1 MNIPSV
7 TYLLLCPLIIVLWI
21 HHSNKVI
28 YLLICV
34 RRCAKL
40 FTRMVSFCPHSN
52 LKSRFPDLL
61 LVLLIFS
68 CLLGI
73 PLPFHHVTTHL
84 FQEAASVRG
93 LRAQEVIRKT
103 WVQAL
108 IFLSSHFPTYKIV
121 TMVPVT

>member
-52 LKSRFPDLL
+52 LKSPAPSLL
-61 LVLLIFS
+61 FYKWEN
-68 CLLGI
+68 G
-73 PLPFHHVTTHL
+73 
-84 FQEAASVRG
+84 
-93 LRAQEVIRKT
+93 
-103 WVQAL
+103 
-108 IFLSSHFPTYKIV
+108 SSEKSKLAPKSS
-121 TMVPVT
+121 